1 MARGSEVTIRWVP
14 ARHGVIGNE
23 KADEYAREAARGI
36 RPDSLTAVPDE
47 LRWETSLSHDK
58 SRHRGPIAQDEPV
71 DRGAPRKPQPQI
83 QSPAGQGRQ
92 AQALSKGTKAR
103 RQPIL
108 PAALRPC
115 GDRPIPQGQDPEDGQ
130 RPMLVV
136 QGGESAPPLHGVQS
150 LAASD

>member
-14 ARHGVIGNE
+14 ARHGVIENE
-23 KADEYAREAARGI
+23 KADEYAREAARGN
-36 RPDSLTAVPDE
+36 RPDSLRAVP
-47 LRWETSLSHDK
+47 RRETSLSHDK
-58 SRHRGPIAQDEPV
+58 SRHRGLIAQDEPV

-108 PAALRPC
+108 PATLRPC
-115 GDRPIPQGQDPEDGQ
+115 GDRPIPQGQDPEDGR

-136 QGGESAPPLHGVQS
+136 QGGEPAPPLHGVQS

>member
-1 MARGSEVTIRWVP
+1 M
-14 ARHGVIGNE
+14 
-23 KADEYAREAARGI
+23 EAARGT
-36 RPDSLTAVPDE
+36 RPDSVVPDE

-71 DRGAPRKPQPQI
+71 DRGAPREPQQQI
-83 QSPAGQGRQ
+83 QSPAGQGRR
-92 AQALSKGTKAR
+92 AQAPSKDTKAH

-108 PAALRPC
+108 PATLGPC
-115 GDRPIPQGQDPEDGQ
+115 GDRLIPQGQNPEDGR

-136 QGGESAPPLHGVQS
+136 QGGEAADPPPPLHRVQS